1 MPIPKALSGLHRFT
15 RKYIREHMKFGGNSS
30 DEAREELGREGVKGR
45 VDQNIL
51 YMYEILSQK

>member
-1 MPIPKALSGLHRFT
+1 MPILKVLSRLHRFT
-15 RKYIREHMKFGGNSS
+15 RKYIREHIKFGGNSS
-30 DEAREELGREGVKGR
+30 DEAREELGREGMKGR